1 MKKLLIL
8 LTVIFF
14 IIPLNGQTDKPK
26 DKKNKTDKKTA
37 GKIPDGYGNLKW
49 GISLNDAKK
58 GLIGKIQYTDEK
70 KIIITKDNDLEYYY
84 GFFYDEKK
92 KPQEKL
98 FYVALK
104 FPYLSLEEVKN
115 TIKEKYGTE
124 TRENLIDQQGAIIW
138 DSEKT
143 IIIMWVDRYEK
154 KPFSRRI
161 TYIAK
166 DIALQLNEQQKNVFN
181 KIENKIIEQL
191 KNKSTQK

>member
-1 MKKLLIL
+1 MKKLLII
-8 LTVIFF
+8 LTLIFF
-14 IIPLNGQTDKPK
+14 IIPLYGQTNKQK
-26 DKKNKTDKKTA
+26 DNKKKADEKTA

-58 GLIGKIQYTDEK
+58 GLIGKIQFTDEK
-70 KIIITKDNDLEYYY
+70 KIIVTKDDNLEYYY

-92 KPQEKL
+92 NPQEKL

-115 TIKEKYGTE
+115 TIKEKYGNE
-124 TRENLIDQQGAIIW
+124 TRENLIDHQGAIIW

-143 IIIMWVDRYEK
+143 IIIMWIDRYEK
-154 KPFSRRI
+154 KPYSRRI

-166 DIALQLNEQQKNVFN
+166 EIAMELNEQQKNIFN
-181 KIENKIIEQL
+181 KVENKIIEQL
-191 KNKSTQK
+191 KNKYLG